1 VLRSSRNET
10 ITTDVRAYGTCCCYH
25 NSDG

>member
-1 VLRSSRNET
+1 VLRSSCNET
-10 ITTDVRAYGTCCCYH
+10 ITTGVRAYGTCCCYH